1 MAYEKLN
8 LQDGDTFTAKHVA
21 HMEQGIADNV
31 TGITRVESQ
40 NSSVVQLRDLETGLY
55 VLSGYFSPFA
65 NSGISLSFN
74 NTMVV
79 VSRKSA
85 GSHLFVFTGLNSV
98 INFLEILVDSG
109 NEKGFVYN
117 RTNVNLLDLHKLI
130 ERVEALEA
138 QANA

>member
-65 NSGISLSFN
+65 NSGIPLSFN

-79 VSRKSA
+79 ASRKSA